1 MAVKIR
7 LKRMGSKKKPFY
19 RIIAT
24 DSRMPRDGRFIE
36 TLGYYNPMTEP
47 ADIKIKEDLVFK
59 WMRRGAVPTT
69 STEQILRSTGVMKK
83 WSLLKRGVSPEEL
96 DAKYEELKAGET
108 QPMDPAARAEKKAA
122 KKATVEAE
130 AASETEAP
138 AAEAPAAEAP
148 VAKAPAAEP
157 EAEKPA
163 EVEAEKPAEVEAEK
177 PAEVEAEKPAEAE
190 AEKPAE
196 TEAENPA
203 EAEAEKPAETEAEK
217 PAEGD
222 DKTEKTS

>member
-1 MAVKIR
+1 LAVKIR

-47 ADIKIKEDLVFK
+47 ADIKIKEDLIFK
-59 WMRRGAVPTT
+59 WMQRGAVPTT
-69 STEQILRSTGVMKK
+69 ITEQILRSTGVMKK

-122 KKATVEAE
+122 KKAAVEAE
-130 AASETEAP
+130 TASETEAP

-163 EVEAEKPAEVEAEK
+163 EAEAEKPAEAEAEK

-196 TEAENPA
+196 
-203 EAEAEKPAETEAEK
+203 
-217 PAEGD
+217 GD

>member
-59 WMRRGAVPTT
+59 WMQRGAVPTT

-122 KKATVEAE
+122 KKAAVEAE
-130 AASETEAP
+130 AASET
-138 AAEAPAAEAP
+138 EAP

-163 EVEAEKPAEVEAEK
+163 EAEAEKPAEAEAEKPAEAEAEK

-196 TEAENPA
+196 A
-203 EAEAEKPAETEAEK
+203 EAEK

>member
-59 WMRRGAVPTT
+59 WMQRGAVPTT

-122 KKATVEAE
+122 KKAAVEAE
-130 AASETEAP
+130 AASET
-138 AAEAPAAEAP
+138 EAP

-163 EVEAEKPAEVEAEK
+163 EA
-177 PAEVEAEKPAEAE
+177 EAEKPAEAE

-196 TEAENPA
+196 A
-203 EAEAEKPAETEAEK
+203 EAEK